1 MSINIFLIVLIN
13 ELCLIFLYFIMIFVV
28 LSIWS
33 PPFDFKYFVTLFDYF
48 RYKVSF
54 IFQMIFNE
62 IKNQFGISVHVFHR
76 DNSYLSNQFQQLV
89 TSNDTLHQTLC
100 SYTQQN
106 EVLEC

>member
-1 MSINIFLIVLIN
+1 
-13 ELCLIFLYFIMIFVV
+13 
-28 LSIWS
+28 
-33 PPFDFKYFVTLFDYF
+33 
-48 RYKVSF
+48 
-54 IFQMIFNE
+54 MIFNE